1 MFVFIFIFSTFIYS
15 YHLFV
20 AYFILVFW
28 KNLNHIFKSF
38 ICIHPHLFIDLFFGL
53 NVNLFTFPPSS
64 AFIYSDFISCV
75 PPGPPSRAKLK
86 LEMMKTLTKS
96 NKCEVLCSKHEVIWK
111 FIFSVSDWMFCGEMH
126 LGSCS
131 WPQLFLPTGLLPKMF
146 YETESRPW
154 ETDRESSVAL

>member
-28 KNLNHIFKSF
+28 KNLNHILKSF
-38 ICIHPHLFIDLFFGL
+38 IY
-53 NVNLFTFPPSS
+53 TST
-64 AFIYSDFISCV
+64 FIYWPFFWAKCKFIHV
-75 PPGPPSRAKLK
+75 PSIKCIYLYWLYFLCPSGDGHR
-86 LEMMKTLTKS
+86 MKTLTKS
-96 NKCEVLCSKHEVIWK
+96 NKCEVLCSKQEVIWK

-131 WPQLFLPTGLLPKMF
+131 WPQLFLPTGLIPKMF